1 MRLILI
7 RDFQGLHYYGYIPE
21 TNNARREQIEV
32 FELNKEDE
40 GLLDKDFV
48 TPVDDF
54 CHSLIDPG
62 DVDFLNADQCRLLLG
77 WLRKRLKDP
86 LEPRLEIIY
95 NVLVR
100 FAQKAIEL
108 DTGIVFDL

>member
-21 TNNARREQIEV
+21 TNNARKEQIEV

-40 GLLDKDFV
+40 DLLDKDFV
-48 TPVDDF
+48 TSVDDL

-77 WLRKRLKDP
+77 WLRERLKDP

-100 FAQKAIEL
+100 FVQKAIEL